1 MLCGFARGPLPLHT
15 LPIPL
20 QAATDMFK
28 PPPPPG
34 PIPYDEVELTTIT
47 AVPVPLQAAMVNP
60 MNGLMNGNSGVGLN
74 NNYHNVDIDDPERTL
89 YKGYWPARGICCY
102 QGTSLSEVEF
112 GELTDTTGDDD
123 KKAFKIEITDTDAIY
138 STRVKLLPCA
148 CCFGGCVQKNTKTSA
163 LDGLTNI
170 IVREDA
176 ACSGCCGMFLM

>member
-1 MLCGFARGPLPLHT
+1 
-15 LPIPL
+15 
-20 QAATDMFK
+20 MFK
-28 PPPPPG
+28 PPPPSG
-34 PIPYDEVELTTIT
+34 PIPVPYDEVELTTIT
-47 AVPVPLQAAMVNP
+47 AVPVPLQAPTTAMATNP
-60 MNGLMNGNSGVGLN
+60 MNGNNTTSPNGLN
-74 NNYHNVDIDDPERTL
+74 NHNVDMDDPERTL